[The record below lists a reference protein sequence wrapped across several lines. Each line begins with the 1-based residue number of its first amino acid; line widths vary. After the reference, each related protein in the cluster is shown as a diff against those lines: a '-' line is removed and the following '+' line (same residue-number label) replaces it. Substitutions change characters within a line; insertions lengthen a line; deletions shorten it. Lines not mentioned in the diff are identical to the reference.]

1 MHWTQYSSRNG
12 SSSNGMGCRVDLVHE
27 TFFSICDLFSPPDI
41 WNTQFPIIYHI
52 WTFSIQIQQRSFIL
66 FIHHPFPTFN
76 PHSHGLGHFRQR
88 FLSCRL
94 KKIYPSHYRIKFSR
108 DAWEKIK
115 QGEGQGQRTDE
126 NRSLYLLCLLVHRFE
141 EFNISREFDHKQLM
155 KVRYTNGKIKFR
167 YQIKKPMLKYSK
179 VCNLPKCTKFE
190 FASHH
195 KINRVLVCKLSLSGT
210 FLQI

>member
-1 MHWTQYSSRNG
+1 MVVTGEFSST
-12 SSSNGMGCRVDLVHE
+12 L
-27 TFFSICDLFSPPDI
+27 T
-41 WNTQFPIIYHI
+41 IIYHI

-108 DAWEKIK
+108 DAWEKI
-115 QGEGQGQRTDE
+115 EGRR
-126 NRSLYLLCLLVHRFE
+126 NRGRDRDRERMKIDRYIFFCLLVHRFE
-141 EFNISREFDHKQLM
+141 EFNISREFDHKQLV

-167 YQIKKPMLKYSK
+167 YQIKKPKLKYSK
-179 VCNLPKCTKFE
+179 VL
-190 FASHH
+190 
-195 KINRVLVCKLSLSGT
+195 
-210 FLQI
+210 

>member
-1 MHWTQYSSRNG
+1 MVVTGEFSST
-12 SSSNGMGCRVDLVHE
+12 L
-27 TFFSICDLFSPPDI
+27 T
-41 WNTQFPIIYHI
+41 IIYHI

-94 KKIYPSHYRIKFSR
+94 KKSTLHITELNFQGML
-108 DAWEKIK
+108 EKNWGAEK
-115 QGEGQGQRTDE
+115 QGKGQGQRTDE

-141 EFNISREFDHKQLM
+141 EFNISREFDHKQLV

-179 VCNLPKCTKFE
+179 VL
-190 FASHH
+190 
-195 KINRVLVCKLSLSGT
+195 
-210 FLQI
+210 

>member
-1 MHWTQYSSRNG
+1 MVVTGEFSST
-12 SSSNGMGCRVDLVHE
+12 L
-27 TFFSICDLFSPPDI
+27 T
-41 WNTQFPIIYHI
+41 IIYHI

-108 DAWEKIK
+108 DAWEKI
-115 QGEGQGQRTDE
+115 EGRINRGRDRDRERMKIDRYIFFVSWYIASKNSTFPE
-126 NRSLYLLCLLVHRFE
+126 NLT
-141 EFNISREFDHKQLM
+141 ISNWWKL
-155 KVRYTNGKIKFR
+155 RYTNGKIKFR
-167 YQIKKPMLKYSK
+167 YQIKNLCSSIAKF
-179 VCNLPKCTKFE
+179 CNLPKCTKFE

-195 KINRVLVCKLSLSGT
+195 KINRVLVCQLSLSGT